1 MLAQVVGA
9 AGTNMLNP
17 VMVIDC
23 GLVLITSIIMPPL
36 AEPGC
41 EGQDVYGAGNTP
53 AGLALPVQPTG
64 MGAVRDAEF
73 PAPQLGGLG
82 GEGGDGG
89 GGGASGGG
97 DEGDGSTG
105 QAEVRLAFGVTYF
118 TAPVHGRMLPQLAV
132 FQVVACMACDRRR
145 VPSVTSVMNGSDAL
159 KLPITTPFVARLD
172 RVLSIKRNHRPMVS
186 LTASGMDTLPGM
198 STIGCCR

>member
-1 MLAQVVGA
+1 M
-9 AGTNMLNP
+9 
-17 VMVIDC
+17 
-23 GLVLITSIIMPPL
+23 
-36 AEPGC
+36 
-41 EGQDVYGAGNTP
+41 
-53 AGLALPVQPTG
+53 ALPVQPTG
-64 MGAVRDAEF
+64 MGAVRDAEL

-82 GEGGDGG
+82 GEGGE
-89 GGGASGGG
+89 GGG
-97 DEGDGSTG
+97 DEAVGGGAEGGGSTG
-105 QAEVRLAFGVTYF
+105 QAEVVRFAFGVTYF